1 MDSRTRKRYLAQVS
15 AMSHLLQRHYSALP
29 KGKSYADILNEGVA
43 AALSLGLE
51 EVRREAVRQC
61 VIPEPIVVDLDKL
74 QADVPPMAAYGEP
87 VIGIAQPLPGSGS
100 LVGEMWGIGRGLP
113 VGDM

>member
-15 AMSHLLQRHYSALP
+15 ALSHLLQRHYSALP
-29 KGKSYADILNEGVA
+29 KGKSYADILSEGVA
-43 AALSLGLE
+43 AALALGLE

-61 VIPEPIVVDLDKL
+61 VVPEPIEVDLGKL
-74 QADVPPMAAYGEP
+74 QLDMPPMSEDS
-87 VIGIAQPLPGSGS
+87 LPIRSD
-100 LVGEMWGIGRGLP
+100 LWGIERGLP

>member
-29 KGKSYADILNEGVA
+29 KGKSYADILSEGVA
-43 AALSLGLE
+43 AALALGLE
-51 EVRREAVRQC
+51 EVRREAAGPRAL
-61 VIPEPIVVDLDKL
+61 PELIEVDLGKL
-74 QADVPPMAAYGEP
+74 QGDVPPMAVYGEP
-87 VIGIAQPLPGSGS
+87 VVGIAQPLPGSGS

>member
-29 KGKSYADILNEGVA
+29 KGKSYADILSEGVA

-61 VIPEPIVVDLDKL
+61 VVPEPIEVDLDKL
-74 QADVPPMAAYGEP
+74 QAADMSLMSADS
-87 VIGIAQPLPGSGS
+87 LPIRSD
-100 LVGEMWGIGRGLP
+100 LWGIERGLP

>member
-29 KGKSYADILNEGVA
+29 KGKSYADILSEGVA

-51 EVRREAVRQC
+51 EVRRDTVRQC
-61 VIPEPIVVDLDKL
+61 VVPEPIVVDLDKL
-74 QADVPPMAAYGEP
+74 QAADMPPMSADSL
-87 VIGIAQPLPGSGS
+87 PLASD
-100 LVGEMWGIGRGLP
+100 LWGIGRGLP

>member
-29 KGKSYADILNEGVA
+29 AGKSYADILSEGVA
-43 AALSLGLE
+43 AALALGLE
-51 EVRREAVRQC
+51 EVSREAVRQC
-61 VIPEPIVVDLDKL
+61 VVPELIEVDLDKL
-74 QADVPPMAAYGEP
+74 QADVPPMAVYGEP
-87 VIGIAQPLPGSGS
+87 VIDIAQPLPGSGS